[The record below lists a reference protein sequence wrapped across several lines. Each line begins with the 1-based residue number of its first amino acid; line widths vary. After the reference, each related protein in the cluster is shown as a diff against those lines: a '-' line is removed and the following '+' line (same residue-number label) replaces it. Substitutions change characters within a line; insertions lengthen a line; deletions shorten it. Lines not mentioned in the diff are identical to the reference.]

1 MSGKPDLRSETYWR
15 RELDKQKHITKTL
28 RNRLMNMQDKLKDV
42 DNNKISYIEES
53 PLMRQIRI
61 LESRLDKVMIKYN
74 EANSMRETY

>member
-28 RNRLMNMQDKLKDV
+28 RNRLMIMQDKLKDV